1 MAGLVEGD
9 YRMDGKME
17 LIVCSTDGEG
27 IELSNLMCLN
37 VDIELVTLSYKNV
50 YLYKRFDQV

>member
-1 MAGLVEGD
+1 MCFIQENIGSGVAGLVEGD

-27 IELSNLMCLN
+27 IELSN
-37 VDIELVTLSYKNV
+37 
-50 YLYKRFDQV
+50 